1 MRNAGPDLFRRW
13 AVEPW
18 RRRFWAE
25 LGWVVLG
32 LPLAVLS
39 LIGIAL
45 VLLSGIALSPLL
57 IGLPMVA
64 GALLAARAIGGT
76 HRRLVGTLL
85 GLKLTGPTSKP
96 ATFRTSLTDGP
107 GWRAVAYLVL
117 RVPLAVLD
125 LGMTAFLLL
134 YGLGT
139 LTYPLWW
146 FVLDGRPLPLFD
158 IGTAGLLPSFPLAL
172 LAAAL
177 LLATP
182 ALVHL
187 VLGLDR
193 LLARALLGPTT
204 LSERVRDLEESRAAV
219 IETADVKLRRIER
232 DLHDGAQA
240 QLVALAMKLGVAKDE
255 LDAAQVDLDR
265 LRALVTAAHTGA
277 KDALAELRDLAR
289 GIHPAALDA
298 GLEVALST
306 LAARSEAE
314 VRVLVSLPVRP
325 PAAIESILYFSAAE
339 LLTNAIKHGG
349 VDRAELQ
356 LFELDS
362 VLRLFVS
369 DRGRGGARVHP
380 SGGLAGLADRLRA
393 VDGYLSIDS
402 PPGGPTVVVVEI
414 PV

>member
-1 MRNAGPDLFRRW
+1 MAVFRRW
-13 AVEPW
+13 VVEPV
-18 RRRFWAE
+18 RGPFWGE
-25 LGWVVLG
+25 LGWILLG

-39 LIGIAL
+39 LVGIVL
-45 VLLSGIALSPLL
+45 VLVPGIALSPLL

-64 GALLAARAIGGT
+64 GALLAARAVASL
-76 HRRLVGTLL
+76 HRGLTASLL
-85 GLKLTGPTSKP
+85 GTAVPGPTGKP
-96 ATFRTSLTDGP
+96 ASFKAYLADGP

-117 RVPLAVLD
+117 RVPLATVNL
-125 LGMTAFLLL
+125 LVAAFLVV

-139 LTYPLWW
+139 LTYPFWW
-146 FVLDGRPLPLFD
+146 LVLDGQVLPVFD
-158 IGTAGLLPSFPLAL
+158 IGSSGPVLSIPLAL
-172 LAAAL
+172 IAAAL
-177 LLATP
+177 LMVTP

-187 VLGLDR
+187 LLGLDR
-193 LLARALLGPTT
+193 VLVRALLGPTT
-204 LSERVRDLEESRAAV
+204 LTERVRDLEESRAAAV
-219 IETADVKLRRIER
+219 ETADVKLRRIER

-255 LDAAQVDLDR
+255 LEAAEIDLDR
-265 LRALVTAAHTGA
+265 LRALIAAAHTGA
-277 KDALAELRDLAR
+277 KDALTELRDLAR
-289 GIHPAALDA
+289 GIHPASLDA

-314 VRVLVSLPVRP
+314 VKVLVSLPERP

-349 VDRAELQ
+349 VSRAELQ

-362 VLRLFVS
+362 MLRLYVS
-369 DRGRGGARVHP
+369 DRGRGGARMHP
-380 SGGLAGLADRLRA
+380 AGGLAGLADRLRA

-402 PPGGPTVVVVEI
+402 PPGGPTVVAVEI

>member
-1 MRNAGPDLFRRW
+1 MRNAGVALFRRW
-13 AVEPW
+13 VVEPA
-18 RRRFWAE
+18 RGPFWAE
-25 LGWVVLG
+25 LGWILLG

-39 LIGIAL
+39 LVGIVL
-45 VLLSGIALSPLL
+45 VLVPGIALSPLL

-64 GALLAARAIGGT
+64 GALLAARAVASL
-76 HRRLVGTLL
+76 HRGLTASLL
-85 GLKLTGPTSKP
+85 GTAVSGPTSKP
-96 ATFRTSLTDGP
+96 ASFKAYLADGP

-117 RVPLAVLD
+117 RVPLAAVNL
-125 LGMTAFLLL
+125 LVAAFLVV

-139 LTYPLWW
+139 LTYPFWW
-146 FVLDGRPLPLFD
+146 LVLDGQVLPVFD
-158 IGTAGLLPSFPLAL
+158 IGSSGPVVAIPLAL
-172 LAAAL
+172 IAAAL
-177 LLATP
+177 LMATP

-187 VLGLDR
+187 LLGLDR
-193 LLARALLGPTT
+193 VLVRALLGPTT
-204 LSERVRDLEESRAAV
+204 LTERVRDLEESRAAAV
-219 IETADVKLRRIER
+219 ETADVKLRRIER

-255 LDAAQVDLDR
+255 LEAAEIDLDR
-265 LRALVTAAHTGA
+265 LRALIAAAHTGA
-277 KDALAELRDLAR
+277 KDALTELRDLAR
-289 GIHPAALDA
+289 GIHPASLDA

-314 VRVLVSLPVRP
+314 VKVLVSLPERP

-349 VDRAELQ
+349 VSRAELQ

-362 VLRLFVS
+362 MLRLYVS
-369 DRGRGGARVHP
+369 DRGRGGARMHP
-380 SGGLAGLADRLRA
+380 AGGLAGLADRLRA

-402 PPGGPTVVVVEI
+402 PPGGPTVVAVEI